1 MNPVQ
6 AKLTRFQCLPPRVT
20 RERPANCSIEAT
32 PGWLARYHHSRGVSS
47 DLSLRRCVAASL
59 RTWRRAKRGVL
70 QRIKTFELSTEHK
83 LRLRD
88 LPSHKVV
95 RVYFPAPF
103 GVTVSK
109 VETLQM
115 RCGFDP
121 HISRVKIVGF
131 ALGRHEFQSND
142 SKSSFRQ
149 W

>member
-1 MNPVQ
+1 MSTSTVDTRASGKLRHRGNP
-6 AKLTRFQCLPPRVT
+6 R
-20 RERPANCSIEAT
+20 
-32 PGWLARYHHSRGVSS
+32 LARSIPPFK
-47 DLSLRRCVAASL
+47 LRVKRSVAASL
-59 RTWRRAKRGVL
+59 RAAYRGRRKGGVF
-70 QRIKTFELSTEHK
+70 QRIKTFELSAEHK

-121 HISRVKIVGF
+121 YISRVLIVGF
-131 ALGRHEFQSND
+131 ALGRHEFQPND
-142 SKSSFRQ
+142 SKSSFR
-149 W
+149 

>member
-1 MNPVQ
+1 MRICSLSVPRLKDEWNQAVWPV
-6 AKLTRFQCLPPRVT
+6 
-20 RERPANCSIEAT
+20 NN
-32 PGWLARYHHSRGVSS
+32 
-47 DLSLRRCVAASL
+47 LRCGTAVAAICRCVPGP
-59 RTWRRAKRGVL
+59 RKGGVF
-70 QRIKTFELSTEHK
+70 QRIKTFELSAERK

-103 GVTVSK
+103 EVTVSK

-121 HISRVKIVGF
+121 HISRVKLVGF

-149 W
+149 R

>member
-1 MNPVQ
+1 MSTSR
-6 AKLTRFQCLPPRVT
+6 LT
-20 RERPANCSIEAT
+20 RERPANCDIEAI
-32 PGWLARYHHSRGVSS
+32 PGWFARYHHSRCVSS
-47 DLSLRRCVAASL
+47 CKMTCPRDLSLRAGAA
-59 RTWRRAKRGVL
+59 KEGVF
-70 QRIKTFELSTEHK
+70 QRIKTFELSAERK

-103 GVTVSK
+103 RVTVSK

-115 RCGFDP
+115 RCGFDS
-121 HISRVKIVGF
+121 HISRVKLVGF

-142 SKSSFRQ
+142 SKSTFRQ

>member
-1 MNPVQ
+1 MSTSTADTRASGKLQHRSNPR
-6 AKLTRFQCLPPRVT
+6 LTRSIPPFKERVK
-20 RERPANCSIEAT
+20 RS
-32 PGWLARYHHSRGVSS
+32 
-47 DLSLRRCVAASL
+47 VAAYL
-59 RTWRRAKRGVL
+59 APCKRGVL

-121 HISRVKIVGF
+121 HISRVKLVGF

>member
-1 MNPVQ
+1 MSTSTADTRASGKLRHRGNP
-6 AKLTRFQCLPPRVT
+6 R
-20 RERPANCSIEAT
+20 
-32 PGWLARYHHSRGVSS
+32 LARSIPPFKGRVKRS
-47 DLSLRRCVAASL
+47 VAAI
-59 RTWRRAKRGVL
+59 RCFAAYRGRRNGGVF
-70 QRIKTFELSTEHK
+70 QRIKTFELSAERK

-103 GVTVSK
+103 EVTVCK

-121 HISRVKIVGF
+121 HISRVKLVGF

-149 W
+149 R